1 MAGDRRE
8 PNEPMWRRYG
18 RFLRSDIAADVD
30 EEIAFHLEMRSR
42 EYEQRGLAPE
52 AAFDAARERFGD
64 VGRVAGW
71 LRQHDVQRE
80 RARRLGEIM
89 SGIRHNLRTGMRA
102 LVRQPTFTAATVL
115 TLALGIGATT
125 AMFSVVYGV
134 LLRPLPFGEPDR
146 LVRVWTAWKT
156 SGGRGAVS
164 AANARDWRA
173 QNHVF
178 EDVALVKSNES
189 FNFTV
194 DGEPER
200 LLGARVWAS
209 VFPILRAKPLLGR
222 AFTEEANEIGHEN
235 VVVLSHQLWVRRFGA
250 DPSIVGKT
258 VPLNG
263 VPTTVIGVMKPG
275 FRYPNRDCELWAP
288 LTIPAEEYNH
298 RSWGSYSAVAR
309 LKPGI
314 MLEHARADLDVVSAN
329 LARQYAANKEM
340 GVGITP
346 LLEDMVGR
354 LEQPL
359 FVLLGAVAA
368 LLLIGCA
375 NVTNLLLARG
385 LSRRRELAVRTTL
398 GATRGRLVEQSIT
411 ELVPLLALGTALGLL
426 TAGGALR
433 ALVPLLPADLPRTE
447 SIAIN
452 LPVLGFATAIVIVIA
467 LLVGVW
473 PAVDAARSGVSPGLG
488 ELSRGSTGAPRRARV
503 RDALVVAQI
512 AVTLLLLVGATVLL
526 RSFLAVRAV
535 TPGFNPD
542 NAVSVSLA
550 IPESKYPS
558 ERQVNQFYTA
568 VLDRVQTLPGVVAA
582 GYVNRLP
589 LGGGNQTAGLQVE
602 DAAPHARWPNVQTRT
617 VSPGYFRAI
626 GIPIME
632 GRSFTPHDGTDALR
646 VSIIDE
652 RLARRLWPNASPIG
666 RRVREGGDEWSTIV
680 GVVGHIKHLGLDDD
694 SDPQVYWNYPQ
705 RTQDRLALVVR
716 TRSEPAT
723 LTPLIAAAVREVDP
737 EQPIYDART
746 LEAVLDRS
754 LGQRWLQ
761 TVLLAIFAGVAL
773 LLASVGAYGVI
784 AYGVGQRTRE
794 FGIRIAL
801 GAGRRRVVAMVLRRG
816 VTLFVLGALAGLA
829 VAAATVRVLS
839 SLVYA
844 VAPNDTLSFVLA
856 TVVLFVV
863 SVAACCVPALRASR
877 VEPSIALRSE

>member
-1 MAGDRRE
+1 
-8 PNEPMWRRYG
+8 
-18 RFLRSDIAADVD
+18 
-30 EEIAFHLEMRSR
+30 
-42 EYEQRGLAPE
+42 
-52 AAFDAARERFGD
+52 
-64 VGRVAGW
+64 
-71 LRQHDVQRE
+71 
-80 RARRLGEIM
+80 
-89 SGIRHNLRTGMRA
+89 
-102 LVRQPTFTAATVL
+102 
-115 TLALGIGATT
+115 
-125 AMFSVVYGV
+125 VYGV
-134 LLRPLPFGEPDR
+134 LLRPLPFAEPDR
-146 LVRVWTAWKT
+146 LVRVWTAWQT

-164 AANARDWRA
+164 AANVRDWRS

-178 EDVALVKSNES
+178 DDVALVKTNQS

-200 LLGARVWAS
+200 LLGARVWGS
-209 VFPILRAKPLLGR
+209 LFPILRAKPLIGR
-222 AFTEEANEIGHEN
+222 TFTEDANEIGHEH
-235 VVVLSHQLWVRRFGA
+235 VVILSHQLWVRRFGA
-250 DPSIVGKT
+250 DPSIVGRT

-263 VPTTVIGVMKPG
+263 VPTTVLGVMKPD

-288 LTIPAEEYNH
+288 LTIPADEYNH

-314 MLEHARADLDVVSAN
+314 TLEQAQADLDVVSAN

-346 LLEDMVGR
+346 LLEDMVGQ

-359 FVLLGAVAA
+359 LVLLGAVAA

-385 LSRRRELAVRTTL
+385 LSRRRELAVRTAL
-398 GATRGRLVEQSIT
+398 GATRGRLIEQSIT
-411 ELVPLLALGTALGLL
+411 ELVPLLALGAVLGVFTA
-426 TAGGALR
+426 TVALR
-433 ALVPLLPADLPRTE
+433 TLVPLLPADLPRTE
-447 SIAIN
+447 SIGIN

-473 PAVDAARSGVSPGLG
+473 PAVDAAKSSVSAGLG

-526 RSFLAVRAV
+526 RSFLAVRSV

-542 NAVSVSLA
+542 NALSVSLA

-558 ERQVNQFYTA
+558 DVQVNQFYTA
-568 VLDRVQTLPGVVAA
+568 VLDRVEALPGVAAA

-602 DAAPHARWPNVQTRT
+602 DAAPDARWANVQTRT
-617 VSPGYFRAI
+617 VSPGYFKAI
-626 GIPIME
+626 GIPIKA
-632 GRSFTPHDGTDALR
+632 GRSFTRRDGTDAPR
-646 VSIIDE
+646 VAIIDE
-652 RLARRLWPNASPIG
+652 RLAQQFWPGASPIG

-716 TRSEPAT
+716 TPGTPSA
-723 LTPLIAAAVREVDP
+723 LTPSIAAAVREVDP

-746 LEAVLDRS
+746 LEAVVDRS

-784 AYGVGQRTRE
+784 AYGVGQRARE
-794 FGIRIAL
+794 FGIRMAL
-801 GAGRRRVVAMVLRRG
+801 GAERRRVIGLVLRRG
-816 VTLFVLGALAGLA
+816 VALFALGALVGLA
-829 VAAATVRVLS
+829 LAGATVRVLS

-844 VAPNDTLSFVLA
+844 VAPNDMLSFAFA

-863 SVAACCVPALRASR
+863 SMGACYVPARRASR
-877 VEPSIALRSE
+877 VDPSIALRAE

>member
-1 MAGDRRE
+1 
-8 PNEPMWRRYG
+8 MWRRYR

-30 EEIAFHLEMRSR
+30 EELAFHVEMRSR
-42 EYEQRGLAPE
+42 DYEARGMPPE
-52 AAFDAARERFGD
+52 VAHRAARERFGD
-64 VGRVAGW
+64 VGRVSGW
-71 LRQHDVQRE
+71 LRRHDVQRE

-89 SGIRHNLRTGMRA
+89 SGIRHNLRAGTRA
-102 LVRQPTFTAATVL
+102 LVTQPTFAVAAVL

-125 AMFSVVYGV
+125 AMFSVVYNV

-156 SGGRGAVS
+156 ASGRGAVS

-178 EDVALVKSNES
+178 EDVALVKTNQS
-189 FNFTV
+189 FNFSV

-200 LLGARVWAS
+200 LLGARVWGS
-209 VFPILRAKPLLGR
+209 LFPILRAEPLIGR
-222 AFTEEANEIGHEN
+222 TFTEDANEIGHES

-288 LTIPAEEYNH
+288 LTVPADEYTH

-314 MLEHARADLDVVSAN
+314 TLEQAQADLDVVSAN
-329 LARQYAANKEM
+329 LARQYAANRTM
-340 GVGITP
+340 GAGVTP
-346 LLEDMVGR
+346 LLEDMVGG

-385 LSRRRELAVRTTL
+385 LARRRELAVRTAL
-398 GATRGRLVEQSIT
+398 GATRARLVEQSIT
-411 ELVPLLALGTALGLL
+411 ELVPLLALGAVLGLL
-426 TAGGALR
+426 TAAVALR
-433 ALVPLLPADLPRTE
+433 ALVPLLPQDLPRAE
-447 SIAIN
+447 GIGIN
-452 LPVLGFATAIVIVIA
+452 LPVLGFATATVIVIA
-467 LLVGVW
+467 LLVAVW
-473 PAVDAARSGVSPGLG
+473 PAIDAARSGVSAGLG

-503 RDALVVAQI
+503 RDALVIAQI

-535 TPGFNPD
+535 TPGFIPE
-542 NAVSVSLA
+542 NALSVNLA
-550 IPESKYPS
+550 IPESKYPT
-558 ERQVNQFYTA
+558 EAQVNQFYTA
-568 VLDRVQTLPGVVAA
+568 VLDRVQALPGVVAA

-589 LGGGNQTAGLQVE
+589 LGGGNQTAGLEVE
-602 DAAPHARWPNVQTRT
+602 DATPDARWPNVQTRT

-626 GIPIME
+626 GIPVKE
-632 GRSFTPHDGTDALR
+632 GRSFLPRDGADAPR
-646 VSIIDE
+646 VAIIDE
-652 RLARRLWPNASPIG
+652 RLARMFWPSASPIG

-680 GVVGHIKHLGLDDD
+680 GVVGHVRHLGLDDD

-705 RTQDRLALVVR
+705 RTQERLALVVR
-716 TRSEPAT
+716 TRGAPAK
-723 LTPLIAAAVREVDP
+723 LTPSIAAAVREVDP
-737 EQPIYDART
+737 DQPIYDARS
-746 LEAVLDRS
+746 LEAVVDRS

-761 TVLLAIFAGVAL
+761 TLLLAIFAGVAL
-773 LLASVGAYGVI
+773 VLASIGAYGVI

-794 FGIRIAL
+794 FGVRMAL
-801 GAGRRRVVAMVLRRG
+801 GAGRRRVIGMVLRRG
-816 VTLFVLGALAGLA
+816 VTLFVLGAVAGLA
-829 VAAATVRVLS
+829 LAGATVRVLS
-839 SLVYA
+839 TLVYG
-844 VAPNDTLSFVLA
+844 VAPNDAPSFVIA

-863 SVAACCVPALRASR
+863 SVAACYVPALKASR
-877 VEPSIALRSE
+877 VDPSVALRSE

>member
-1 MAGDRRE
+1 MG
-8 PNEPMWRRYG
+8 
-18 RFLRSDIAADVD
+18 V
-30 EEIAFHLEMRSR
+30 
-42 EYEQRGLAPE
+42 
-52 AAFDAARERFGD
+52 
-64 VGRVAGW
+64 
-71 LRQHDVQRE
+71 
-80 RARRLGEIM
+80 
-89 SGIRHNLRTGMRA
+89 RA
-102 LVRQPTFTAATVL
+102 LITQPTFTAAAVL

-146 LVRVWTAWKT
+146 LVRLWTAWKT
-156 SGGRGAVS
+156 TAGRGAVS
-164 AANARDWRA
+164 AANTRDWRA

-178 EDVALVKSNES
+178 EDVALVKTNQS
-189 FNFTV
+189 FNFMV

-200 LLGARVWAS
+200 LLGARAWAS
-209 VFPILRAKPLLGR
+209 LFPILRAEPLIGR
-222 AFTEEANEIGHEN
+222 TFTENENEIGHEN

-250 DPSIVGKT
+250 DPSIVGRT
-258 VPLNG
+258 LPLNG

-275 FRYPNRDCELWAP
+275 FGYPSRDFELWAP
-288 LTIPAEEYNH
+288 LTVSADEYTH
-298 RSWGSYSAVAR
+298 RTWGSYSAVAR
-309 LKPGI
+309 LKPRVT
-314 MLEHARADLDVVSAN
+314 LEQARADLHVVSSD
-329 LARQYAANKEM
+329 LARQYSDNKEIE
-340 GVGITP
+340 VGITP

-385 LSRRRELAVRTTL
+385 LSRRRELAVRTAL

-411 ELVPLLALGTALGLL
+411 EMVPLLALGAVLGLV
-426 TAGGALR
+426 TAAVAMR
-433 ALVPLLPADLPRTE
+433 ALLPLLPEDLPRVE
-447 SIAIN
+447 SIGIN
-452 LPVLGFATAIVIVIA
+452 LPVLGFTTAVVIVIA

-473 PAVDAARSGVSPGLG
+473 PAVDAATSGVSAGLG

-503 RDALVVAQI
+503 RDALVIAQI

-526 RSFLAVRAV
+526 RSFLAIRDVS
-535 TPGFNPD
+535 PGFNP
-542 NAVSVSLA
+542 AHVLSVQLA
-550 IPESKYPS
+550 IPQSKYS
-558 ERQVNQFYTA
+558 TDAQITQFYA
-568 VLDRVQTLPGVVAA
+568 GVLDRVQALPGVVAA
-582 GYVNRLP
+582 GFVNRLP

-602 DAAPHARWPNVQTRT
+602 DADPDARWPNVQTRT
-617 VSPGYFRAI
+617 VSPGYFTAI
-626 GIPIME
+626 GIPIMQ
-632 GRSFTPHDGTDALR
+632 GRPFTPRDGTDAPR
-646 VSIIDE
+646 VAIIDE
-652 RLARRLWPNASPIG
+652 RLARTLWPGASPIG
-666 RRVREGGDEWSTIV
+666 RRIREGGDSWSTVV
-680 GVVGHIKHLGLDDD
+680 GVVGHIRHIGLDDD

-716 TRSEPAT
+716 TRGTPAA
-723 LTPLIAAAVREVDP
+723 LTPSIAAAVREVDP

-746 LEAVLDRS
+746 LEAVVDRS

-794 FGIRIAL
+794 FGVRMAL
-801 GAGRRRVVAMVLRRG
+801 GAGRRRVIGMVLRRG
-816 VTLFVLGALAGLA
+816 GTLFALGALAGLA
-829 VAAATVRVLS
+829 LAAATVRVLS
-839 SLVYA
+839 TLVYA

-863 SVAACCVPALRASR
+863 SMAACYVPARRASR

>member
-1 MAGDRRE
+1 MSADRR
-8 PNEPMWRRYG
+8 EPMWRRYR

-30 EEIAFHLEMRSR
+30 EEIEFHLAMRSR
-42 EYEQRGLAPE
+42 DYESRGLSPE
-52 AAFDAARERFGD
+52 AAHNAARERFGD
-64 VGRVAGW
+64 VGRVVGW
-71 LRQHDVQRE
+71 LRRHDRQRE
-80 RARRLGEIM
+80 RARRAGEVM
-89 SGIRHNLRTGMRA
+89 SGIRHNLRVGVRA
-102 LVRQPTFTAATVL
+102 LVTQPTFTAAAVL

-134 LLRPLPFGEPDR
+134 LLRPLPFSEPDR
-146 LVRVWTAWKT
+146 LVRVWTAWKN

-164 AANARDWRA
+164 AANERDWRA

-178 EDVALVKSNES
+178 EDVALVKANES

-209 VFPILRAKPLLGR
+209 LFPVLRAEPLLGR
-222 AFTEEANEIGHEN
+222 PFSEDANEIGHEN
-235 VVVLSHQLWVRRFGA
+235 VVVLSYQLWVRRFAA
-250 DPSIVGKT
+250 DPSIVGRT

-263 VPTTVIGVMKPG
+263 VPTTVVAVMKPA
-275 FRYPNRDCELWAP
+275 FRYPNQDCELWAP
-288 LTIPAEEYNH
+288 LTVPADEYTH
-298 RSWGSYSAVAR
+298 RTWGSYWAIAR
-309 LKPGI
+309 LKPGVT
-314 MLEHARADLDVVSAN
+314 LEQARADLDVISAN
-329 LARQYAANKEM
+329 LARQYADNKEI

-346 LLEDMVGR
+346 LLEDMVGP

-385 LSRRRELAVRTTL
+385 LSRRRELAVRTAL
-398 GATRGRLVEQSIT
+398 GATRGRLIEQSIT
-411 ELVPLLALGTALGLL
+411 ELVPLLALGAVLGLL
-426 TAGGALR
+426 TASLALR

-447 SIAIN
+447 SIGIN
-452 LPVLGFATAIVIVIA
+452 LPVLGFATVIVVVIA

-473 PAVDAARSGVSPGLG
+473 PAIDAAKSGVAAGLG
-488 ELSRGSTGAPRRARV
+488 ELSRGSTGAPRRARI
-503 RDALVVAQI
+503 RDALVIAQI

-542 NAVSVSLA
+542 HALSVSLA
-550 IPESKYPS
+550 IPESKYPG
-558 ERQVNQFYTA
+558 EAQVNQFYTA
-568 VLDRVQTLPGVVAA
+568 VLDRVQVLPGVVAA

-602 DAAPHARWPNVQTRT
+602 DAAPGTRWPNVQTRT

-626 GIPIME
+626 GIPMKE
-632 GRSFTPHDGTDALR
+632 GRSFTPRDGADAPR
-646 VSIIDE
+646 VAIVDE
-652 RLARRLWPNASPIG
+652 RLARRLWPGVSPIG
-666 RRVREGGDEWSTIV
+666 RRVREGGDQWSTIV
-680 GVVGHIKHLGLDDD
+680 GVVGHIRHLGLDDD

-705 RTQDRLALVVR
+705 RTQQRLALVVR
-716 TRSEPAT
+716 TRGAPAA

-746 LEAVLDRS
+746 LEAVVDRS

-794 FGIRIAL
+794 FGVRMAL
-801 GAGRRRVVAMVLRRG
+801 GAGQRRVIGMVLRRG
-816 VTLFVLGALAGLA
+816 LMLFALGALAGLVIA
-829 VAAATVRVLS
+829 GATVRVLS

-844 VAPNDTLSFVLA
+844 VAPDDTLSFVIA
-856 TVVLFVV
+856 TVVLFAV
-863 SVAACCVPALRASR
+863 SVAACYVPARRASR

>member
-1 MAGDRRE
+1 MTGDRR
-8 PNEPMWRRYG
+8 EPMWRRYR

-42 EYEQRGLAPE
+42 DYESRGLSPDAAHE
-52 AAFDAARERFGD
+52 AARDRFGD
-64 VGRVAGW
+64 VRRVAGW

-80 RARRLGEIM
+80 RARRMGEIM
-89 SGIRHNLRTGMRA
+89 GGIRHNLRTGVRA
-102 LVRQPTFTAATVL
+102 LVTQPTFTAAAVL

-134 LLRPLPFGEPDR
+134 LLRPLPYSEPDR

-164 AANARDWRA
+164 AANVRDWRA

-178 EDVALVKSNES
+178 EDVALVKNNES

-194 DGEPER
+194 DGAPER

-209 VFPILRAKPLLGR
+209 LFPILRAEPLIGR
-222 AFTEEANEIGHEN
+222 TFTEDANEIGHEN
-235 VVVLSHQLWVRRFGA
+235 VVVLSHPLWVRRFGA

-263 VPTTVIGVMKPG
+263 VPTTVVAVMKPG

-288 LTIPAEEYNH
+288 LTIPADEYTH

-314 MLEHARADLDVVSAN
+314 TLEQARADLDVVSAN

-340 GVGITP
+340 GAGVTP

-359 FVLLGAVAA
+359 FVLLGAVAG

-385 LSRRRELAVRTTL
+385 LSRRRELAVRTAL

-411 ELVPLLALGTALGLL
+411 ELVPLLALGAILGVL
-426 TAGGALR
+426 TAALALR
-433 ALVPLLPADLPRTE
+433 ALVPLLPEDLPRAE
-447 SIAIN
+447 AIGIN
-452 LPVLGFATAIVIVIA
+452 LPVLGFATAIVVVIA
-467 LLVGVW
+467 LLVGAW
-473 PAVDAARSGVSPGLG
+473 PAVDAARSGVSAGLG

-503 RDALVVAQI
+503 RDALVIAQI

-535 TPGFNPD
+535 TPGFNPEH
-542 NAVSVSLA
+542 ALSVNLA
-550 IPESKYPS
+550 IPDSKYPS
-558 ERQVNQFYTA
+558 DAQVNQFYTA
-568 VLDRVQTLPGVVAA
+568 VLDRVVALPGVVAA

-617 VSPGYFRAI
+617 VSPGYFKAI
-626 GIPIME
+626 GIPLKE
-632 GRSFTPHDGTDALR
+632 GRSFTPRDGADAPR
-646 VSIIDE
+646 VAIIDE
-652 RLARRLWPNASPIG
+652 RLAHRLWPTSSPIG
-666 RRVREGGDEWSTIV
+666 RRVREGGDAWSTIV
-680 GVVGHIKHLGLDDD
+680 GVVGHVKHLGLDDD

-705 RTQDRLALVVR
+705 RTQGRLALVVR
-716 TRSEPAT
+716 TRGAPAS
-723 LTPLIAAAVREVDP
+723 LTPSIAAAVREVDSG
-737 EQPIYDART
+737 QPIYDART
-746 LEAVLDRS
+746 LEAVVDRS

-794 FGIRIAL
+794 FGVRMAL
-801 GAGRRRVVAMVLRRG
+801 GAGRRRVVGLVLRRG
-816 VTLFVLGALAGLA
+816 VTLFVLGALVGLA
-829 VAAATVRVLS
+829 LAGATVRVLS

-844 VAPNDTLSFVLA
+844 VAPDDTLSFVLA

-863 SVAACCVPALRASR
+863 SMAACYLPALRASR
-877 VEPSIALRSE
+877 VDPSVALRSD

>member
-1 MAGDRRE
+1 MG
-8 PNEPMWRRYG
+8 
-18 RFLRSDIAADVD
+18 V
-30 EEIAFHLEMRSR
+30 
-42 EYEQRGLAPE
+42 
-52 AAFDAARERFGD
+52 
-64 VGRVAGW
+64 
-71 LRQHDVQRE
+71 
-80 RARRLGEIM
+80 
-89 SGIRHNLRTGMRA
+89 RA
-102 LVRQPTFTAATVL
+102 LITQPTFTAAAVL

-146 LVRVWTAWKT
+146 LVRLWTAWKT
-156 SGGRGAVS
+156 TAGRGAVS
-164 AANARDWRA
+164 AANTRDWRA

-178 EDVALVKSNES
+178 EDVALVKTNQS
-189 FNFTV
+189 FNFMV

-200 LLGARVWAS
+200 LLGARAWAS
-209 VFPILRAKPLLGR
+209 LFPILRAEPLIGR
-222 AFTEEANEIGHEN
+222 TFTENENEIGHEN

-250 DPSIVGKT
+250 DPSIVGRT
-258 VPLNG
+258 LPLNG

-275 FRYPNRDCELWAP
+275 FGYPSRDFELWAP
-288 LTIPAEEYNH
+288 LTVSADEYTH
-298 RSWGSYSAVAR
+298 RTWGSYSAVAR
-309 LKPGI
+309 LKPRVT
-314 MLEHARADLDVVSAN
+314 LEQARADLHVVSSD
-329 LARQYAANKEM
+329 LARQYSDNKEIE
-340 GVGITP
+340 VGITP

-385 LSRRRELAVRTTL
+385 LSRRRELAVRTAL

-411 ELVPLLALGTALGLL
+411 EMVPLLALGAVLGLV
-426 TAGGALR
+426 TAAVAMR
-433 ALVPLLPADLPRTE
+433 ALLPLLPEDLPRVE
-447 SIAIN
+447 SIGIN
-452 LPVLGFATAIVIVIA
+452 LPVLGFTTAVVIVIA

-473 PAVDAARSGVSPGLG
+473 PAVDAATSGVSAGLG

-503 RDALVVAQI
+503 RDALVIAQI

-526 RSFLAVRAV
+526 RSFLAIRDVS
-535 TPGFNPD
+535 PGFNP
-542 NAVSVSLA
+542 AHVLSVQLA
-550 IPESKYPS
+550 IPQSKYS
-558 ERQVNQFYTA
+558 TDAQITQFYA
-568 VLDRVQTLPGVVAA
+568 GVLDRVQALPGVVAA
-582 GYVNRLP
+582 GFVNRLP

-602 DAAPHARWPNVQTRT
+602 DADPHARWPNVQTRT
-617 VSPGYFRAI
+617 VSPGYFTAI
-626 GIPIME
+626 GIPIMQ
-632 GRSFTPHDGTDALR
+632 GRPFTPRDGTDAPR
-646 VSIIDE
+646 VAIIDE
-652 RLARRLWPNASPIG
+652 RLARTLWPGASPIG
-666 RRVREGGDEWSTIV
+666 RRIREGGDSWSTVV
-680 GVVGHIKHLGLDDD
+680 GVVGHIRHIGLDDD

-716 TRSEPAT
+716 TRGTPAA
-723 LTPLIAAAVREVDP
+723 LTPSIAAAVREVDP

-746 LEAVLDRS
+746 LEAVVDRS

-794 FGIRIAL
+794 FGVRMAL
-801 GAGRRRVVAMVLRRG
+801 GAGRRRVIGMVLRRG
-816 VTLFVLGALAGLA
+816 GTLFALGALAGLA
-829 VAAATVRVLS
+829 LAAATVRVLS
-839 SLVYA
+839 TLVYA

-863 SVAACCVPALRASR
+863 SMAACYVPARRASR